1 MAAKF
6 NPNKSKV
13 SDARLADFIQA
24 PLTGDLNEVPGIG
37 PATVEL
43 LKKEGIST
51 TFQLIGKYLSLKD
64 EGVGPIEHADRFFY
78 WLASIGTPAG
88 FRSGIVHS
96 IAEKMNITFVG
107 IYDATAY
114 DDAED
119 A

>member
-64 EGVGPIEHADRFFY
+64 EG
-78 WLASIGTPAG
+78 LA
-88 FRSGIVHS
+88 
-96 IAEKMNITFVG
+96 
-107 IYDATAY
+107 
-114 DDAED
+114 
-119 A
+119 